1 MKLKNIKQFVTNPVA
16 RFYILNG
23 RGFYKHL
30 SDEKFIRK
38 AYKVRMGKELSLEHP
53 TTYNEKLQWLKL
65 NDRNPLYTQM
75 VDKYEVKKIV
85 ASAIGEE
92 YIIPTLGVWDKFE
105 DIDFDKLPKQF
116 VLKCTHNSGGLVIC
130 KDKSNLNLEK
140 AKQKIN
146 RSLAFDYYY
155 NSREWPYK
163 NVQPRIIAEQYM
175 ENADG
180 SAIDDYKIQCF
191 DGNVDNI
198 MVCVGRFEK
207 SGVRYHYFD
216 KEWNYLPY
224 CPYEGING
232 ENVNIAPPEKL
243 NEMLEIAEKLSK
255 GIPQLRV
262 DLYEI
267 KGKVYFGEL
276 TFFTS
281 SGFDTTI
288 TEEADRILGSKLI
301 IRNTKENYEA

>member
-16 RFYILNG
+16 RFHILNG

-130 KDKSNLNLEK
+130 KDKSILNLEK

-267 KGKVYFGEL
+267 KGQVYFGEL

-288 TEEADRILGSKLI
+288 TEEADQILGSKLKL
-301 IRNTKENYEA
+301 RTQ

>member
-1 MKLKNIKQFVTNPVA
+1 MKLKNIKHFVTNPVA
-16 RFYILNG
+16 RFHILNG

-38 AYKVRMGKELSLEHP
+38 AYKVRMGKELSLENP

-65 NDRNPLYTQM
+65 NDRNPVYTQM
-75 VDKYEVKKIV
+75 VDKYEVKELV
-85 ASAIGEE
+85 ASVIGEE
-92 YIIPTLGVWDKFE
+92 YIIPTLGIWERFE
-105 DIDFDKLPKQF
+105 EIDFDKLPNQF

-130 KDKSNLNLEK
+130 KDKSSLNIEK
-140 AKQKIN
+140 AKKKIT

-163 NVQPRIIAEQYM
+163 NVKPRIIAEKYM

-180 SAIDDYKIQCF
+180 SAINDYKILCF

-267 KGKVYFGEL
+267 KGQVYFGEL

-288 TEEADRILGSKLI
+288 TEEADQILGSKLVL
-301 IRNTKENYEA
+301 RNTKEDYET

>member
-1 MKLKNIKQFVTNPVA
+1 MKLKNIKHFVTNPVA
-16 RFYILNG
+16 RFHILNG

-38 AYKVRMGKELSLEHP
+38 AYKVRMGKELSLENP

-207 SGVRYHYFD
+207 SGVHYHYFD

-267 KGKVYFGEL
+267 KGQVYFGEL

-288 TEEADRILGSKLI
+288 TEEADQILGSKLVL
-301 IRNTKENYEA
+301 RNTKEDYET

>member
-1 MKLKNIKQFVTNPVA
+1 MKLKNIKQFITNPIA
-16 RFYILNG
+16 RFHVLNG
-23 RGFYKHL
+23 RGFYKCL
-30 SDEKFIRK
+30 SDEKFIKK
-38 AYKVRMGKELSLEHP
+38 AYKVRMGKELSLENP
-53 TTYNEKLQWLKL
+53 KTYNEKLQWLKL
-65 NDRNPLYTQM
+65 YDRNPEYTRM
-75 VDKYEVKKIV
+75 VDKCEVKKLV
-85 ASAIGEE
+85 ASVIGEK
-92 YIIPTLGVWDKFE
+92 YIIPTLGVWEQFE
-105 DIDFDKLPKQF
+105 DIDFDNLPEKF

-130 KDKSNLNLEK
+130 KNKNVLNLEK
-140 AKQKIN
+140 AKKKIQ

-163 NVQPRIIAEQYM
+163 NVKPRIIAEQYM

-191 DGNVDNI
+191 DGKVDNI
-198 MVCVGRFEK
+198 MVCVGRFEQ

-224 CPYEGING
+224 CPYKGVSA
-232 ENVNIAPPEKL
+232 ENINIAPPVKL

-255 GIPQLRV
+255 GVPQLRV

-267 KGKVYFGEL
+267 KGQVYFGEL

-288 TEEADRILGSKLI
+288 TEEADQILGSKLVL
-301 IRNTKENYEA
+301 RSTKENYEK

>member
-1 MKLKNIKQFVTNPVA
+1 MKLKNIKQFITNPVA
-16 RFYILNG
+16 RFHILNG

-30 SDEKFIRK
+30 SDEKFIKK
-38 AYKVRMGKELSLEHP
+38 AYKVRMGKELSLDNP
-53 TTYNEKLQWLKL
+53 VTYNEKLQWLKL

-105 DIDFDKLPKQF
+105 GIDFDKLPTQF

-175 ENADG
+175 ENEDG

-191 DGNVDNI
+191 DGKVDNI

-216 KEWNYLPY
+216 KKWNYLPY
-224 CPYEGING
+224 CPYEGITA
-232 ENVNIAPPEKL
+232 ENVNIEPPTKL
-243 NEMLEIAEKLSK
+243 NEMIQIAETLSK

-267 KGKVYFGEL
+267 KGQVYFGEL

-288 TEEADRILGSKLI
+288 TEEADRILGSKLV
-301 IRNTKENYEA
+301 IRNTKEDYEA

>member
-1 MKLKNIKQFVTNPVA
+1 MKFKNIKQFVVNPVA
-16 RFYILNG
+16 RFHILNG

-30 SDEKFIRK
+30 SDEKFIKK
-38 AYKVRMGKELSLEHP
+38 AYKVRMGKELSLENP
-53 TTYNEKLQWLKL
+53 LTYNEKLQWLKL
-65 NDRNPLYTQM
+65 NDRNPIYTQM
-75 VDKYEVKKIV
+75 VDKYEVKKFV
-85 ASAIGEE
+85 ASEIGEK
-92 YIIPTLGVWDKFE
+92 YVIPTLGVWDKFE
-105 DIDFDKLPKQF
+105 EIEFDKLPNQF

-130 KDKSNLNLEK
+130 KDKSKLNLEK
-140 AKQKIN
+140 AKKTIS

-163 NVQPRIIAEQYM
+163 NVKPRIIAEQYM

-191 DGNVDNI
+191 DGVVDNI

-224 CPYEGING
+224 CPYEGVSS
-232 ENVNIAPPEKL
+232 ENISIAPPDHLK
-243 NEMLEIAEKLSK
+243 EMLEIAEKLSK

-267 KGKVYFGEL
+267 KGQVYFGEL

-288 TEEADRILGSKLI
+288 TEEADKILGKKLVLSKKI
-301 IRNTKENYEA
+301 

>member
-16 RFYILNG
+16 RFHILNG

-267 KGKVYFGEL
+267 KGQVYFGEL

-288 TEEADRILGSKLI
+288 TEEADQILGSKLKLRI
-301 IRNTKENYEA
+301 Q